1 MQAVNVGGAHGDLKK
16 FGSPFF
22 EGDDKPGGQTA

>member
-1 MQAVNVGGAHGDLKK
+1 MQSVNVSGANGNLKK
-16 FGSPFF
+16 IGSPFF